1 MIQQQWFIR
10 SEKETLC
17 RFHEDYSL
25 FTINVMF
32 QPLSLIN
39 EYPEQ
44 KRNLITSIN
53 TFDLEEIDYFGGD
66 EKVRLLQKYLLS

>member
-1 MIQQQWFIR
+1 
-10 SEKETLC
+10 LC

-32 QPLSLIN
+32 QPLSLIHS
-39 EYPEQ
+39 YPEQ

-53 TFDLEEIDYFGGD
+53 TFDAEETDYFGGD
-66 EKVRLLQKYLLS
+66 EKVRLLKKYLLS